1 MARKSANAPFLRN
14 AWYVA
19 AWSEE
24 LDSGLMGRTIM
35 NEPIAIFR
43 NAEGKVC
50 AVEDR
55 CCHRGAALTA
65 GKVVENGLQCGYHGL
80 VFDGDGKCV
89 EIPGQDMIPSIA
101 RVKAYPVVEKQEFIW
116 IWMGDPKLATPE
128 TIVDWPIHDQ
138 PEKYPHRKAVMPIK
152 ANSISGSSMPAWPRV
167 RPRSRSRR
175 SSPASTLWTRPNG
188 KWKRAPSRAS
198 GMPTNVLPP
207 WVVNRR
213 PNHGAA

>member
-55 CCHRGAALTA
+55 CCHRGAALTS

-80 VFDGDGKCV
+80 VYDGEGKCV

-101 RVKAYPVVEKQEFIW
+101 RIKHYPSW
-116 IWMGDPKLATPE
+116 RPPRPSWTGT
-128 TIVDWPIHDQ
+128 
-138 PEKYPHRKAVMPIK
+138 
-152 ANSISGSSMPAWPRV
+152 SMT
-167 RPRSRSRR
+167 SRR
-175 SSPASTLWTRPNG
+175 NIRTA
-188 KWKRAPSRAS
+188 
-198 GMPTNVLPP
+198 
-207 WVVNRR
+207 RR
-213 PNHGAA
+213 